1 MFRVLKGER
10 PFVGVVL
17 SFVRVFSA
25 DRQELEQLL
34 TREESELRAS
44 LASSDKVPISLL
56 NESKTYDF
64 LAKR

>member
-1 MFRVLKGER
+1 MFRVLKGEN

-25 DRQELEQLL
+25 EREELQELL
-34 TREESELRAS
+34 TKEEGELRAS
-44 LASSDKVPISLL
+44 LASTDAAPISLL
-56 NESKTYDF
+56 NDLKTYDF